1 MLLGIDFIYVFE
13 VLIKLMKVVPY
24 TILIMLVS
32 GIFGL
37 ILAILILAIRLNKIK
52 GLNLVV
58 GVYLSF
64 FRSTPVLIHL
74 FLVYYGLPILLD
86 KIGIDISSW
95 SKSVFAVLSLT
106 LFNGAYISEVLRPAY
121 LAVEMGQH
129 DAADSIGLTKFKK
142 LQRIIIPQMI
152 PIVLPGLG
160 NALID
165 LIKDTSVLFV
175 IGLVDIMGR
184 AKLLIA
190 NDYGVQKLEVYIAAG
205 IIYWVII
212 KIFNVLVSRFE
223 EKYKLV
229 GDQNLSG

>member
-24 TILIMLVS
+24 TMLIMLVS

-52 GLNLVV
+52 GLNLAV

-74 FLVYYGLPILLD
+74 FLVYYGMPVLLD
-86 KIGIDISSW
+86 KVGIDISSW
-95 SKSVFAVLSLT
+95 NKSVFAVLSLT
-106 LFNGAYISEVLRPAY
+106 LFNGAYISEILRPAY
-121 LAVEMGQH
+121 LAVDKEQH
-129 DAADSIGLTKFKK
+129 DAADSIGMTSFKK
-142 LQRIIIPQMI
+142 IQRIIIPQMI

-205 IIYWVII
+205 TIYWIII
-212 KIFNVLVSRFE
+212 KIFNLLVSRFE
-223 EKYKLV
+223 EKYKRA
-229 GDQNLSG
+229 GNQNLSG